1 MKLAILADIHAN
13 LTALRTVTAHI
24 EAWRPDTVIVAGDVV
39 NRGPRPLECLQLVQ
53 EKQHTAGW
61 LVVRGNHED
70 YVLKQTKPDA
80 PRRGPQFEI
89 HRHSFWTYQQLN
101 GNALALAV
109 MPLQQRLSAPDGGEV
124 RVTHGSMLGNRDGIY
139 PETADADL
147 RQKIE
152 PAATLFCV
160 GHTHRPLVRFIDET
174 LVVNVGSAGLP
185 FDGDPHP
192 SYAQLEWRRGR
203 WQAKIMRLNYDRQQA
218 ERDFFET
225 GFMEGSGPLAYLI
238 LNELRTAQSRLFQW
252 TELYQPLVLAGEMT
266 MEESVREFLTAVD
279 E

>member
-13 LTALRTVTAHI
+13 LTALQAVTAHI

-101 GNALALAV
+101 GNAPALAV
-109 MPLQQRLSAPDGGEV
+109 MPLQQRLSAPDGSEV

-160 GHTHRPLVRFIDET
+160 GHTHRPLVRSIDET

-185 FDGDPHP
+185 FDGDPRP

-238 LNELRTAQSRLFQW
+238 LNELRSAQSRLYQW

>member
-1 MKLAILADIHAN
+1 
-13 LTALRTVTAHI
+13 
-24 EAWRPDTVIVAGDVV
+24 
-39 NRGPRPLECLQLVQ
+39 
-53 EKQHTAGW
+53 
-61 LVVRGNHED
+61 
-70 YVLKQTKPDA
+70 
-80 PRRGPQFEI
+80 
-89 HRHSFWTYQQLN
+89 
-101 GNALALAV
+101 
-109 MPLQQRLSAPDGGEV
+109 
-124 RVTHGSMLGNRDGIY
+124 MLGNRDGIY

-185 FDGDPHP
+185 FDGDRRP

-225 GFMEGSGPLAYLI
+225 GFMEDSGPLAYLI
-238 LNELRTAQSRLFQW
+238 LNELRTAQSLLYQW

>member
-13 LTALRTVTAHI
+13 LTALWAVAAHI

-101 GNALALAV
+101 GNAPALAV
-109 MPLQQRLSAPDGGEV
+109 MPLQQRLSAPDGSEV

-185 FDGDPHP
+185 FDGDRRP

-225 GFMEGSGPLAYLI
+225 GFLEDSGPLAFLI
-238 LNELRTAQSRLFQW
+238 LNELRTAQSRLYQW

-266 MEESVREFLTAVD
+266 MEESVREFLMAVD